1 MANTYL
7 LASST
12 GMTAADATL
21 FQAEQD
27 KATIIKSIYFA
38 NVSAADVSL
47 TVNIKNYSEDYPT
60 YLLFSGSLPVNS
72 TLQLLDNVLIM
83 NDRDTMNGHASVAGA
98 VHWTMSYMEIDD

>member
-1 MANTYL
+1 MANTYHL
-7 LASST
+7 SSST

-21 FQAEQD
+21 FTASQD

-47 TVNIKNYSEDYPT
+47 TVNVKNYSEDFPT

-72 TLQLLDNVLIM
+72 TLQLLDNVLNL
-83 NDRDTMNGHASVAGA
+83 NDRDTINGHASVSAS

>member
-1 MANTYL
+1 MANTYH

-12 GMTAADATL
+12 GMTAVDNTL
-21 FQAEQD
+21 FQAAQD

-38 NVSAADVSL
+38 NVSAGDVSL
-47 TVNIKNYSEDYPT
+47 TINVKNYSEDFPT

-72 TLQLLDNVLIM
+72 TLQLLDNVLNL
-83 NDRDTMNGHASVAGA
+83 NDRDTINGHSSVAGS

>member
-21 FQAEQD
+21 FTASED

-47 TVNIKNYSEDYPT
+47 TVNVKNYDQDYPT

-72 TLQLLDNVLIM
+72 TLQLLDNVL
-83 NDRDTMNGHASVAGA
+83 NLTGRDTIAGHASATA
-98 VHWTMSYMEIDD
+98 SVHWTMSYMEIDI

>member
-83 NDRDTMNGHASVAGA
+83 NDRDSINGHSSATAS